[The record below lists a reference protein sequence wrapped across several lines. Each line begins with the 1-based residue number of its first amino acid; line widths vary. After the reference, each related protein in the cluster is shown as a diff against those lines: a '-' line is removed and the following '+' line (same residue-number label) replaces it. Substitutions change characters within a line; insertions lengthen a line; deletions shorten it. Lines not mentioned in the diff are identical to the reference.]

1 MILDVQVHEGEK
13 KKSWFPPPPNFVNT
27 EVYKKKKYFTSKN
40 KYPCGNLQSMP
51 NAQKPAEG
59 KIAWEK

>member
-1 MILDVQVHEGEK
+1 MILDVQVYEEK
-13 KKSWFPPPPNFVNT
+13 KKVIIVPPTPNFVNT
-27 EVYKKKKYFTSKN
+27 GVYKKKKKGKYFTREN

-59 KIAWEK
+59 KIV